1 METLQNIQSS
11 KGLVASFTTGSKPL
25 SGAGL

>member
-25 SGAGL
+25 SGSDL